1 VPAARLARLLRQPY
15 ALHIGVC
22 ILIALHVGATLLLWS
37 IKDSTGFLFPSA
49 LAMSEVGL
57 LSWWVALG
65 SSNIV
70 LALSGWLAAMTALL
84 TLDFAFCSRLLGVRE
99 AWDLFEWAAVLYDC
113 PVVAVFSAPALVL
126 CLFAAGTLRRRTRRT
141 NDSVCPQDI
150 TGSARPSVRRSQF
163 SVRDGLQFLT
173 VVAGSLSTALT
184 LQPYP
189 GWITDGFRAMGE
201 LVHYWIWPLL
211 LGGCLIE
218 MLLTTSAARWLVLG
232 RCRFVTRFGAFVALI
247 LLSALVCRLV
257 NAATMS
263 LFVDGRI
270 SITRD
275 FEVSAFLHPLSEVAT
290 VAAMSVA
297 SFLILR
303 LSGCQ
308 TAADKSISEPLD
320 VTWS

>member
-1 VPAARLARLLRQPY
+1 VPAVRLARFLRQPY
-15 ALHIGVC
+15 ALRIGVC
-22 ILIALHVGATLLLWS
+22 ILIASHVGATLLLWS
-37 IKDSTGFLFPSA
+37 VKDSTGFLFPSA
-49 LAMSEVGL
+49 LAISEVGL

-70 LALSGWLAAMTALL
+70 LALSGWLVAMTALL
-84 TLDFAFCSRLLGVRE
+84 TLDVAFACSLLGIRE
-99 AWDLFEWAAVLYDC
+99 AWHFEWIAVLYDR

-126 CLFAAGTLRRRTRRT
+126 CLFAVGTLRRRTRRT
-141 NDSVCPQDI
+141 DNSVCSQDL
-150 TGSARPSVRRSQF
+150 TGSARPSVQRSQF
-163 SVRDGLQFLT
+163 SVRDGLLFLT

-201 LVHYWIWPLL
+201 LVHDWIWPLL

-232 RCRFVTRFGAFVALI
+232 RSRFLTRFGAFVALI
-247 LLSALVCRLV
+247 LLSALVCGLIQ
-257 NAATMS
+257 AAAMS
-263 LFVDGRI
+263 LYVYG
-270 SITRD
+270 SVSMAPD
-275 FEVSAFLHPLSEVAT
+275 FEVSAFLHPLCEVAT

-297 SFLILR
+297 SFLVLR

-308 TAADKSISEPLD
+308 TAADKSIDRTVD
-320 VTWS
+320 VTEP